1 MAARQRWSPEGQ
13 SSQETNG
20 HMETSPSR
28 GALVT
33 RGHCSWVNILIL
45 FLSRH
50 CFQKAHGS
58 LRSKST
64 FGSLVRLLG
73 AVSDCWR
80 AGKCFGY
87 FLLCFG
93 GWGEGGKAKTRGRSL
108 KIRSGVHMSVWVS

>member
-1 MAARQRWSPEGQ
+1 MVTGRTELPGNKRTHGNKPQQRRAGHERSLLLGQ
-13 SSQETNG
+13 YSDT
-20 HMETSPSR
+20 
-28 GALVT
+28 L
-33 RGHCSWVNILIL
+33 
-45 FLSRH
+45 LSLH

-108 KIRSGVHMSVWVS
+108 KIHSGVHMSDWVS